1 MKHSI
6 NKIDLTNLIESHLY
20 NELKD
25 ESYEVNVKEPYGLMT
40 WNRLDVAFKL
50 IYLEYKNS
58 CKQFAQSIYKEHIR
72 ALTLG
77 KYIEPGSLEKN
88 TQEKFITEFNEIFEK
103 ISNNGFDAKQSLV
116 PLASDG
122 SIVNGAHR
130 LASALF
136 ANKMVVTVNIESVPH
151 VYDYQFFYNRNV
163 PEPSIDMAVSKFIET
178 ANNVYIALIWPSASS
193 MDEKLAKLI
202 PNVIYKKDI
211 KFNPNGARNLLIK
224 VYHSETWLGNFNNKF
239 KGVDGKF
246 VECFKNFN
254 PLRVVAFQ
262 AESLEKVLSIKQ
274 SIRDIFN
281 IGKHSIHITDTKE
294 EAIRVS
300 RLLFNKNS
308 IHFLNYAD
316 PYKFTSSESELNKF
330 RNFTQKNQ
338 IKNNEILIDGGLL
351 LSLYGL
357 RESKDIDYLSLNTD
371 ANLHHQDKINNHDED
386 LKYHQVNKAV
396 LISDPAYHFYDDD
409 VKFIS
414 FHQLYQMK
422 KARGEEKDLNDI
434 KMMDALLDDDTF
446 ARYCA
451 AVRQRVYY
459 SKVKLKSKVIELLKV
474 VKLYELVRALYQK
487 QKSKKNHVQIDKPD

>member
-1 MKHSI
+1 MENSI
-6 NKIDLTNLIESHLY
+6 KKIDLMNLIEPHFY
-20 NELKD
+20 EDLKE
-25 ESYEVNVKEPYGLMT
+25 ESYEVSARQPYGLMT
-40 WNRLDVAFKL
+40 WNRLDIAFKL
-50 IYLEYKNS
+50 IYLEYKNI
-58 CKQFAQSIYKEHIR
+58 CEQFAQAVYKEHIR

-88 TQEKFITEFNEIFEK
+88 TQEKFIAEFNQIDEK
-103 ISNNGFDAKQSLV
+103 ISTSGFDAKLSLI

-130 LASALF
+130 LASAIF
-136 ANKMVVTVNIESVPH
+136 ANKMVSAVNIGSAPH
-151 VYDYQFFYNRNV
+151 IYDYQFFYKRNV
-163 PEPSIDMAVSKFIET
+163 SDSTVEVAVSKFIET
-178 ANNVYIALIWPSASS
+178 ANNVYIALIWPSASG
-193 MDEKLAKLI
+193 MDEEFAELI

-224 VYHSETWLGNFNNKF
+224 VYHSEAWLGDLGNKF

-262 AESLEKVLSIKQ
+262 ADSLEKVLSIKQ
-274 SIRDIFN
+274 NIRDVFN

-316 PYKFTSSESELNKF
+316 PYKFASSHNELNKF
-330 RNFTQKNQ
+330 RNFNHENN
-338 IKNNEILIDGGLL
+338 IKNSEILIDGGLL

-357 RESKDIDYLSLNTD
+357 RESKDIDYLSLD
-371 ANLHHQDKINNHDED
+371 SDVSLHHQHEINNHDED
-386 LKYHQVNKAV
+386 LKYHQADKAS
-396 LISDPAYHFYDDD
+396 LISDPAYHFYYDD

-451 AVRQRVYY
+451 GVRQRVYY

-474 VKLYELVRALYQK
+474 VKLYELVRALYRK
-487 QKSKKNHVQIDKPD
+487 QKFKKNHVQIDKPD